1 MHPCSPALEA
11 MIERKMAQARIADP
25 MLIEPAELERRV
37 YRALRDL
44 SRTRPRIVEFAPQ
57 IALKRALDL
66 VNDAARREWSRS
78 SALRQV
84 VVVPEVPATS

>member
-11 MIERKMAQARIADP
+11 MVERKMAQARIAEP
-25 MLIEPAELERRV
+25 MLMEPAELERRV
-37 YRALRDL
+37 YRALSDL

-66 VNDAARREWSRS
+66 VSNAARQEWV
-78 SALRQV
+78 L
-84 VVVPEVPATS
+84 PAAHQAAAAAKKGLATA